1 MLKTLIFYH
10 RVFIS
15 SIAEECLLS
24 CFFESFSF
32 AWIVTSWTTQLN
44 LKIVIWLGVTIVV
57 RILLAIWT
65 WLSVSLLTDECQV
78 CGRAATAKALSLWAM
93 QYACVVV
100 SMLHWFNKAC
110 SHFRLMIYRLCC
122 SHFTISRVT
131 RHLARKPLKSQS
143 TLSHFVCVSVELS
156 CHWCMWPHLAWG
168 LLTSRKQ
175 GSLCATSIFLY
186 W

>member
-1 MLKTLIFYH
+1 M
-10 RVFIS
+10 S
-15 SIAEECLLS
+15 S
-24 CFFESFSF
+24 CFFESFSY

-44 LKIVIWLGVTIVV
+44 LKIVIWLGVMIVV
-57 RILLAIWT
+57 RILHTVWT
-65 WLSVSLLTDECQV
+65 WLSVNQHVFTYWWVS
-78 CGRAATAKALSLWAM
+78 GLWPSRNCKSIVIVS
-93 QYACVVV
+93 YACVVV

-131 RHLARKPLKSQS
+131 RRLARKPLKSQS

-156 CHWCMWPHLAWG
+156 CHWCIWLHLAWG

-175 GSLCATSIFLY
+175 GSLRATNIFLY